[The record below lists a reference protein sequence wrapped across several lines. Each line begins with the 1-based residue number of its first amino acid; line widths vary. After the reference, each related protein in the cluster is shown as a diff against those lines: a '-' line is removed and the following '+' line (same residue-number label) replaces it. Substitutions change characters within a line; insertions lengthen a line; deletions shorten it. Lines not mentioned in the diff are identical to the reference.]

1 MSDPNSV
8 AFGVLGMGAPGA
20 VFANE
25 IIDHPQLRLVA
36 GCDPRE
42 AALEPLR
49 ALDGVAAYTDIDQLI
64 ANDEIEAVVIA
75 TPTPMHCDHA
85 VRLLRAGKHLLIEKP
100 VAATPAEGRLIAEM
114 ARETGRTVVIG
125 VSHSYETPL
134 RAMRALIDSGRFGP
148 LRSINALNYNDWW
161 YRPRHPDELDSNK
174 GGSVAY
180 RQAVHHADILQYLT
194 GGRTP
199 RAVSAQTGSWAPERA
214 GIGSYSALLRYD
226 EALTA
231 YIFYSGY
238 DHFPATELTF
248 GQGEGG
254 AAKETYGSS
263 RRRIE
268 AVTPEEEAQF
278 KYGPPE
284 VSRRGALFVKP
295 QGPVTF
301 GLVIASCEGADIRVG
316 PEGLLVYSTQGR
328 HEVKLDGIAG
338 GRRVVLD
345 ELIGGI
351 AGEPLTHDA
360 EWGTR
365 NIELCTA
372 IVESGARG
380 QEVAMSGF
388 VAPFP
393 PAGDRELIEAVT
405 ARYDEALA
413 GGDPRLANAG

>member
-1 MSDPNSV
+1 
-8 AFGVLGMGAPGA
+8 
-20 VFANE
+20 
-25 IIDHPQLRLVA
+25 
-36 GCDPRE
+36 
-42 AALEPLR
+42 
-49 ALDGVAAYTDIDQLI
+49 
-64 ANDEIEAVVIA
+64 
-75 TPTPMHCDHA
+75 
-85 VRLLRAGKHLLIEKP
+85 
-100 VAATPAEGRLIAEM
+100 
-114 ARETGRTVVIG
+114 
-125 VSHSYETPL
+125 
-134 RAMRALIDSGRFGP
+134 MRALIDSGRFGP
-148 LRSINALNYNDWW
+148 LRSINALNYNNWW

-199 RAVSAQTGSWAPERA
+199 RAVSAQTGSWAPERP

-254 AAKETYGSS
+254 AAKETYGLS

-268 AVTPEEEAQF
+268 AVTPEEEARF
-278 KYGPPE
+278 KYGAPE
-284 VSRRGALFVKP
+284 VSGRGALFVKS

-301 GLVIASCEGADIRVG
+301 GLVIASCEGADLRVG

-351 AGEPLTHDA
+351 AGKPLTHDA

-365 NIELCTA
+365 NIELCSA
-372 IVESGARG
+372 IVASGECG

-393 PAGDRELIEAVT
+393 PAGDRDLIEAVT

-413 GGDPRLANAG
+413 GGEPKIANAG